1 MGFSFDDENHTD
13 MAPIGRLLDARA
25 SDLQKFTL
33 ASCPENVTD
42 YVIARMAKN
51 SFPSLEEVELHAYSS
66 IWRARFDAL
75 VAAPRLHTVRFQ
87 TWRIPSAHYD
97 LTLLHLPWSQLRSF
111 SISSSVSGHECL
123 GILSYCPEL
132 TNLEVWVTSN
142 MKFPS
147 SAVILLK
154 LSRLRL
160 VSTIDDWGPSRTDI
174 GRFLDVLR
182 LPALHDLELCF
193 IGRDPWNPL
202 VSRFWEHHSAQLRA
216 FSLSNLYFRAD
227 LHLFFRTMPDLTSLT
242 LSPREI
248 RLAAP
253 DFDALRVE
261 RLLPA
266 LTHLDVAVGYAPGI
280 VALESIRSA
289 ITLVEA
295 RAAESAEN
303 GVARLQ
309 RVKLADWTA
318 WDAVE
323 RDLPRVDLVT
333 MDMELNRLR
342 ELKAHGMHV
351 QWQGPQGQRYDM
363 LVPPDECWFP
373 QIPPDDDEPRY
384 SSMATSSRPNSDAG
398 IGELKVKRRRT
409 LFTLLR
415 FFGGSCRLRGNRQS
429 SARSRM

>member
-1 MGFSFDDENHTD
+1 MDFSFENENRID
-13 MAPIGRLLDARA
+13 MAPIRRLLDARA

-33 ASCPENVTD
+33 VSGPENVTD
-42 YVIARMAKN
+42 YVIACMAKN
-51 SFPSLEEVELHAYSS
+51 SFPSLEEVELHAYLS
-66 IWRARFDAL
+66 IWRTRFDAL
-75 VAAPRLHTVRFQ
+75 VAAPRLHTVRFK
-87 TWRIPSAHYD
+87 TWNSSSAHHD

-111 SISSSVSGHECL
+111 PSRL
-123 GILSYCPEL
+123 
-132 TNLEVWVTSN
+132 WVTSATE
-142 MKFPS
+142 FPS

-160 VSTIDDWGPSRTDI
+160 VSTIDDWGPSRTDT

-193 IGRDPWNPL
+193 NPPS
-202 VSRFWEHHSAQLRA
+202 VHSA
-216 FSLSNLYFRAD
+216 YPTCTFRAD

-253 DFDALRVE
+253 DFDAL
-261 RLLPA
+261 L
-266 LTHLDVAVGYAPGI
+266 GYAPGI

-323 RDLPRVDLVT
+323 RDLPGWIR
-333 MDMELNRLR
+333 
-342 ELKAHGMHV
+342 
-351 QWQGPQGQRYDM
+351 
-363 LVPPDECWFP
+363 
-373 QIPPDDDEPRY
+373 
-384 SSMATSSRPNSDAG
+384 
-398 IGELKVKRRRT
+398 
-409 LFTLLR
+409 
-415 FFGGSCRLRGNRQS
+415 
-429 SARSRM
+429 